1 MVITLIF
8 ILVVILTRI
17 TQVYLFIKQVS
28 KTCYI
33 YDWMCVDE
41 NPLLLLDI
49 VKDKYFITSEWSAY
63 NFLFLKGP
71 SPLSMFFSFKHLT
84 MENIYCKRA
93 LARLKRHETN

>member
-1 MVITLIF
+1 MALISNF
-8 ILVVILTRI
+8 LLVLILTRI
-17 TQVYLFIKQVS
+17 TQVYLFVKQVS
-28 KTCYI
+28 RTCHI

-49 VKDKYFITSEWSAY
+49 VKDNYFVTSEWSAY

-84 MENIYCKRA
+84 MESIYCKRA
-93 LARLKRHETN
+93 LARLKRHEIN

>member
-1 MVITLIF
+1 
-8 ILVVILTRI
+8 
-17 TQVYLFIKQVS
+17 
-28 KTCYI
+28 
-33 YDWMCVDE
+33 MCVDE

-49 VKDKYFITSEWSAY
+49 VKDKYFVTSEWSAY

-93 LARLKRHETN
+93 LTRLKRHEVN